1 MAFLHR
7 RLISSAALLF
17 LIFASSAAATRTP
30 THRKLGGQDSSGSLE
45 ILERVMIT
53 RRRLSGLGSW
63 PPSCRSKCES
73 CSPCNPVH
81 VPVHPGFTIP
91 LEYYPEAWRCKCR
104 NKTYKP

>member
-1 MAFLHR
+1 MQCLVTVVAFL
-7 RLISSAALLF
+7 F
-17 LIFASSAAATRTP
+17 NF
-30 THRKLGGQDSSGSLE
+30 LGGKMWNGGEDSSGSWE
-45 ILERVMIT
+45 IFERVMMT

-81 VPVHPGFTIP
+81 IPVHPGFTIP